1 MIVIPAIDLL
11 DGKCVRL
18 SKGRY
23 TTARKVA
30 DDPIT
35 AASEFQT
42 VGAKYLHVVDLDGA
56 KSGCRSNQGIISE
69 IIQKVQIPIELGGGV
84 RNMDT
89 VDFYIDLGV
98 SRVIIGSAALKDPDF
113 VARAVDKYDEKI
125 AVSIDAESGYV
136 KAEGWTQGSNIY
148 FTDLAKKMEK
158 IGVKYIIFT
167 DIDKDGTLEGP
178 NFGQLDELRKAVNV
192 NIIASG
198 GMHNLDDIYRLKDMD
213 LYGAICG
220 KSIYSG
226 RIILGDAIAACKKIQ
241 YT

>member
-69 IIQKVQIPIELGGGV
+69 IIQKVQIPVELGGGV

-198 GMHNLDDIYRLKDMD
+198 GMHNLDDIYRLKD
-213 LYGAICG
+213 
-220 KSIYSG
+220 
-226 RIILGDAIAACKKIQ
+226 AAARG
-241 YT
+241 

>member
-1 MIVIPAIDLL
+1 MIILPAIDLL

-18 SKGRY
+18 EKGRY

-30 DDPIT
+30 EDPLK
-35 AASEFQT
+35 AASDFQNS
-42 VGAKYLHVVDLDGA
+42 GAEYLHMVDLDGA
-56 KSGCRSNQGIISE
+56 CAGCRFNQEIISQ
-69 IIQKVQIPIELGGGV
+69 IVRKVQIPIELGGGI
-84 RNMDT
+84 RNMET
-89 VDFYIDLGV
+89 VDFYMQLGI
-98 SRVIIGSAALKDPDF
+98 SRVIIGSAALKDP
-113 VARAVDKYDEKI
+113 VLVERAVSKYGERI
-125 AVSIDAESGYV
+125 AVGIDAEAGYV
-136 KAEGWTQGSNIY
+136 KAEGWTQGSDIY
-148 FTDLAKKMEK
+148 FTDLAKKMEI

-178 NFGQLDELRKAVNV
+178 NFKQLEELQKAVNANV
-192 NIIASG
+192 IASG
-198 GMHNLDDIYRLKDMD
+198 GMHDLDDIYRLKKMD

>member
-69 IIQKVQIPIELGGGV
+69 IIQKVQIPVELGGGV

-158 IGVKYIIFT
+158 IGVK
-167 DIDKDGTLEGP
+167 
-178 NFGQLDELRKAVNV
+178 
-192 NIIASG
+192 
-198 GMHNLDDIYRLKDMD
+198 
-213 LYGAICG
+213 
-220 KSIYSG
+220 
-226 RIILGDAIAACKKIQ
+226 
-241 YT
+241 

>member
-56 KSGCRSNQGIISE
+56 KSGCRSNQGIIRE
-69 IIQKVQIPIELGGGV
+69 IIQKVQIPVELGGGV

-125 AVSIDAESGYV
+125 AVSIV
-136 KAEGWTQGSNIY
+136 
-148 FTDLAKKMEK
+148 
-158 IGVKYIIFT
+158 
-167 DIDKDGTLEGP
+167 
-178 NFGQLDELRKAVNV
+178 
-192 NIIASG
+192 
-198 GMHNLDDIYRLKDMD
+198 
-213 LYGAICG
+213 
-220 KSIYSG
+220 
-226 RIILGDAIAACKKIQ
+226 
-241 YT
+241 

>member
-11 DGKCVRL
+11 GGKCVRL

-30 DDPIT
+30 DDPIQ
-35 AASEFQT
+35 AASDFQM
-42 VGAKYLHVVDLDGA
+42 VGANYLHVVDLDGA
-56 KSGCRSNQGIISE
+56 KTGCRSNQGVISDIIK
-69 IIQKVQIPIELGGGV
+69 KVQIPVELGGGV

-89 VDFYIDLGV
+89 VDYYIDLGV
-98 SRVIIGSAALKDPDF
+98 SRVIIGSAALKDPAF
-113 VARAVDKYDEKI
+113 VERAIDKYDDKI
-125 AVSIDAESGYV
+125 AVSIDAENGYV
-136 KAEGWTQGSNIY
+136 RAEGWTEGSNIY
-148 FTDLAKKMEK
+148 FTDLAKKMK
-158 IGVKYIIFT
+158 KSGVKYIIFT

-178 NFGQLDELRKAVNV
+178 NFKQLEELRKAVNV

-198 GMHNLDDIYRLKDMD
+198 GMHDLRDIYRLKDMG

-226 RIILGDAIAACKKIQ
+226 RIILGDAISACKKIQ
-241 YT
+241 YM

>member
-42 VGAKYLHVVDLDGA
+42 VGAKYLHIVDLDGA

-69 IIQKVQIPIELGGGV
+69 IIQKVQIPVELGGGV

-89 VDFYIDLGV
+89 VDF
-98 SRVIIGSAALKDPDF
+98 
-113 VARAVDKYDEKI
+113 
-125 AVSIDAESGYV
+125 
-136 KAEGWTQGSNIY
+136 
-148 FTDLAKKMEK
+148 
-158 IGVKYIIFT
+158 
-167 DIDKDGTLEGP
+167 
-178 NFGQLDELRKAVNV
+178 
-192 NIIASG
+192 
-198 GMHNLDDIYRLKDMD
+198 
-213 LYGAICG
+213 
-220 KSIYSG
+220 
-226 RIILGDAIAACKKIQ
+226 
-241 YT
+241 

>member
-69 IIQKVQIPIELGGGV
+69 IIQKVQIPVELGGGV

-178 NFGQLDELRKAVNV
+178 NFGQLDELRKAVND

-198 GMHNLDDIYRLKDMD
+198 GMHNLDDI
-213 LYGAICG
+213 
-220 KSIYSG
+220 
-226 RIILGDAIAACKKIQ
+226 
-241 YT
+241 